1 MLHMSSKLDDI
12 KRKIIQGITMKKLLA
27 SAIIAATPM
36 LAQADLLFTVD
47 AGVNVWQPEATGTV
61 DDSLGN
67 GIDLEDEN
75 FDTDSSNVIF
85 VGFEHAIPFIP
96 NVKFVNTKL
105 DFEGDDRSAVDL
117 THTDMTLYWGLP
129 LPIPYVDI
137 NFGLTARQFDGEISM
152 PLHLTAPIEEDLDF
166 IIPMGYLNIDID
178 TPFGIY
184 GYVDVNAIS
193 YSGNGVTDT
202 AVAVGYTLPIPL
214 VDVNI
219 EAGHR
224 SLSLNTNEDLTGMDT
239 DIDVAGMFFGVN
251 LSVGI

>member
-1 MLHMSSKLDDI
+1 
-12 KRKIIQGITMKKLLA
+12 MKKLLA

-36 LAQADLLFTVD
+36 MAQADLLFTVE
-47 AGVNVWQPEATGTV
+47 AGANVWKPEATGSV
-61 DDSLGN
+61 DDT
-67 GIDLEDEN
+67 IDLEDEN
-75 FDTDSSNVIF
+75 LDIDSSNVIF
-85 VGFEHAIPFIP
+85 VAFEHPIPIIP
-96 NVKFVNTKL
+96 NVKFVNTNL
-105 DFEGDDRSAVDL
+105 EFDGDDNALLDL

-137 NFGLTARQFDGEISM
+137 NFGLTARQFDGEIFSD
-152 PLHLTAPIEEDLDF
+152 ASSGAEVDEALDF
-166 IIPMGYLNIDID
+166 IIPMGYLNVDID

-184 GYVDVNAIS
+184 GYVELNAVS
-193 YSGNGVTDT
+193 YAGNGITDT

-214 VDVNI
+214 VDINL

-224 SLSLNTNEDLTGMDT
+224 SLSLNTDEDLTGIDT

>member
-1 MLHMSSKLDDI
+1 
-12 KRKIIQGITMKKLLA
+12 MKKLLA

-47 AGVNVWQPEATGTV
+47 AGASVWKPEATGSV
-61 DDSLGN
+61 EDSVGN
-67 GIDLEDEN
+67 GIDVEDEN
-75 FDTDSSNVIF
+75 LETDSSNVFF
-85 VGFEHAIPFIP
+85 VGFEHPIPFIP
-96 NVKFVNTKL
+96 NVKLMNTNL
-105 DFEGDDRSAVDL
+105 DFDGDNRSKVDL

-137 NFGLTARQFDGEISM
+137 NFGLTARQFDGEIAIPSN
-152 PLHLTAPIEEDLDF
+152 LAAPIQEDLDF
-166 IIPMGYLNIDID
+166 VVPMGYLNVDID

-193 YSGNGVTDT
+193 YDGNGITDT
-202 AVAVGYTLPIPL
+202 AFALGYTLPIPL
-214 VDVNI
+214 VDVNL

-224 SLSLNTNEDLTGMDT
+224 SLSLNTDEDLTGIDT
-239 DIDVAGMFFGVN
+239 DIDVAGVFFGLN

>member
-1 MLHMSSKLDDI
+1 
-12 KRKIIQGITMKKLLA
+12 MKKLLA

-47 AGVNVWQPEATGTV
+47 AGASVWKPEMTGTV
-61 DDSLGN
+61 EDSFN
-67 GIDLEDEN
+67 NDIDLEDEN
-75 FDTDSSNVIF
+75 LKTDSSNVFF
-85 VGFEHAIPFIP
+85 VGFEHPIPFIP
-96 NVKFVNTKL
+96 NVKLMNTNL
-105 DFEGDDRSAVDL
+105 DFDGDSRSNVDL

-137 NFGLTARQFDGEISM
+137 NFGLTARQFDGAISI
-152 PLHLTAPIEEDLDF
+152 PSNGPGAIEEDLDF
-166 IIPMGYLNIDID
+166 VIPMGYLNVDID

-193 YSGNGVTDT
+193 YDGNGITDT
-202 AVAVGYTLPIPL
+202 AFALGYTLPIPL
-214 VDVNI
+214 VDVNL

-224 SLSLNTNEDLTGMDT
+224 SLSLNTDEDLTGIDT
-239 DIDVAGMFFGVN
+239 DIDVAGVFFGLN

>member
-1 MLHMSSKLDDI
+1 
-12 KRKIIQGITMKKLLA
+12 MKKLLA

-36 LAQADLLFTVD
+36 MAQADLLFTVE
-47 AGVNVWQPEATGTV
+47 AGANVWKPEATGSV
-61 DDSLGN
+61 DDT
-67 GIDLEDEN
+67 IDLEDEN
-75 FDTDSSNVIF
+75 LDIDSSNVVF
-85 VGFEHAIPFIP
+85 VAFEHPIPIIP
-96 NVKFVNTKL
+96 NVKLVNTNL
-105 DFEGDDRSAVDL
+105 EFDGDDNALLDL

-137 NFGLTARQFDGEISM
+137 NFGLTARQFDGEIFSD
-152 PLHLTAPIEEDLDF
+152 ASSGVEVDEALDF
-166 IIPMGYLNIDID
+166 IIPMGYLNVDID

-184 GYVDVNAIS
+184 GYVELNAVS
-193 YSGNGVTDT
+193 YAGNGITDT

-214 VDVNI
+214 VDINL

-224 SLSLNTNEDLTGMDT
+224 SLSLNTDEDLTGIDT